1 MKSPTMRETL
11 VPRRAA
17 SMRAHSST
25 LSSTVM
31 VRFFTGRKST
41 RNSCSTDFV
50 SILDTLAPAFRQQ
63 KAPPLSVTA
72 PSPNRKRV
80 STSNAFRPHAHEV
93 DTRFLL
99 GQEAVPEN
107 AGPFCFLNHRA
118 KSPATLADRA
128 FAPHPPNV

>member
-17 SMRAHSST
+17 SMRAQSST

-99 GQEAVPEN
+99 GEGAVTERGDRKSTRLN
-107 AGPFCFLNHRA
+107 SSHQIISYAVFCLKK
-118 KSPATLADRA
+118 KS
-128 FAPHPPNV
+128 